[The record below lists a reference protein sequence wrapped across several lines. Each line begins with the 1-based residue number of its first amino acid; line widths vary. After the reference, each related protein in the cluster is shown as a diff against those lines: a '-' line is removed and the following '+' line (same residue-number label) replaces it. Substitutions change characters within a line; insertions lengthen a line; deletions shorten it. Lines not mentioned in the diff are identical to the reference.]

1 MSRRRRAAPVP
12 PPPAMKPHGSSRPPK
27 WPFLLGDL
35 AVIAVAVAIW
45 WLEDGPLSDTALVI
59 IFSCF
64 FLGTAL
70 AVLPFLL
77 DFSAA
82 RHDDLIEARTELE
95 NLAQK
100 LSESADFIGT
110 AAGQL
115 HAINESTVKAIHL
128 AEALPYKM
136 QEKVGE
142 VAQLVQQSQD
152 EEKESM
158 AAELEEL
165 RENESRHLETAIDK
179 ARASL
184 DAAVKRVEAA
194 EKVLLAATAAL
205 ESRAAA
211 APAPAPTPAPAA
223 SPVPAAAP
231 APAPKSAPAPAP
243 TETSAKESHAPRPKK
258 EPPPPAPSTVDEPPA
273 AATTAPAH
281 SSNGGSHETAKP
293 REPAKQPKPEKQAH
307 ASAPKPAAKPE
318 KPAEPA
324 AKPEPVA
331 AHAPTAAPAAPVKRK
346 PAKPAAE
353 HETLPGLD
361 PIIVRDD
368 EDDAG
373 DGAAAKTSDGST
385 RLLVTAYIGIGNKVF
400 VRGDGP
406 GLNSEKGQPMEFVSI
421 GKWLWQ
427 TSEAT
432 APVTLQVYKNDE
444 VKALG
449 DDITIDPGHHVEVTP
464 VFREANPF

>member
-1 MSRRRRAAPVP
+1 V
-12 PPPAMKPHGSSRPPK
+12 
-27 WPFLLGDL
+27 
-35 AVIAVAVAIW
+35 
-45 WLEDGPLSDTALVI
+45 
-59 IFSCF
+59 
-64 FLGTAL
+64 
-70 AVLPFLL
+70 PFLL

-100 LSESADFIGT
+100 LSESADYIGT

-115 HAINESTVKAIHL
+115 HAINESTVKAVHL
-128 AEALPYKM
+128 AESLPYKM

-142 VAQLVQQSQD
+142 AAQLLQQEQD
-152 EEKESM
+152 TEKEAM

-194 EKVLLAATAAL
+194 EKALLAATAAF
-205 ESRAAA
+205 ETRAVSPAPVVA
-211 APAPAPTPAPAA
+211 PSPAPAEPQ
-223 SPVPAAAP
+223 
-231 APAPKSAPAPAP
+231 
-243 TETSAKESHAPRPKK
+243 AKESHAPRAKK
-258 EPPPPAPSTVDEPPA
+258 EKEKESSATPTTTVAEPPA
-273 AATTAPAH
+273 VSTTPPAH
-281 SSNGGSHETAKP
+281 SVNGGTH
-293 REPAKQPKPEKQAH
+293 EPAKQAKSEKHAHTSAPKAT
-307 ASAPKPAAKPE
+307 PKPAAKHE
-318 KPAEPA
+318 KPAEHETKTESP
-324 AKPEPVA
+324 P
-331 AHAPTAAPAAPVKRK
+331 APAPSAPAKRK

-361 PIIVRDD
+361 PIVERD
-368 EDDAG
+368 EDAG
-373 DGAAAKTSDGST
+373 ADEGADAKTSDGST

-406 GLNSEKGQPMEFVSI
+406 GLSPDKGQAMEFVSI

-432 APVTLQVYKNDE
+432 TPVTLQVFKNDE
-444 VKALG
+444 VKAMG

>member
-1 MSRRRRAAPVP
+1 
-12 PPPAMKPHGSSRPPK
+12 MKPHGSSRPPK
-27 WPFLLGDL
+27 WPFFLGD
-35 AVIAVAVAIW
+35 AAFITVAVAIW
-45 WLEDGPLSDTALVI
+45 LLEDGPLSDTALVI

-70 AVLPFLL
+70 AVVPFLL

-82 RHDDLIEARTELE
+82 RQDDLIEAREGLE
-95 NLAQK
+95 SLAQK

-110 AAGQL
+110 ATGQL

-128 AEALPYKM
+128 AESLPYKM
-136 QEKVGE
+136 QEKIGE
-142 VAQLVQQSQD
+142 AAQLLQQEQD
-152 EEKESM
+152 TEKEAM

-165 RENESRHLETAIDK
+165 RENESRHFETAIDK

-194 EKVLLAATAAL
+194 EQALLAATAAL

-211 APAPAPTPAPAA
+211 APAATPEPH
-223 SPVPAAAP
+223 
-231 APAPKSAPAPAP
+231 
-243 TETSAKESHAPRPKK
+243 AKESPSPRAKK
-258 EPPPPAPSTVDEPPA
+258 EKETSSPASAIVDEPPA
-273 AATTAPAH
+273 AAPTAPAH
-281 SSNGGSHETAKP
+281 SSNGGSHETAKH
-293 REPAKQPKPEKQAH
+293 AKAAKHPHPP
-307 ASAPKPAAKPE
+307 APKAAPKSPTKHEKTAEPE
-318 KPAEPA
+318 AKAEPA
-324 AKPEPVA
+324 A
-331 AHAPTAAPAAPVKRK
+331 APAPAAPAKRR

-361 PIIVRDD
+361 PVVVRDD
-368 EDDAG
+368 EDDSD

-400 VRGDGP
+400 VRGVGP
-406 GLNSEKGQPMEFVSI
+406 GLDPEKGQPMEFVSI

-444 VKALG
+444 VKAMG

-464 VFREANPF
+464 VFREPNPF

>member
-1 MSRRRRAAPVP
+1 
-12 PPPAMKPHGSSRPPK
+12 MKPHGSSRPPK

-35 AVIAVAVAIW
+35 AFITVAVAIW

-82 RHDDLIEARTELE
+82 RHDDLIEAREGLE
-95 NLAQK
+95 SLAQK

-110 AAGQL
+110 ATGQL
-115 HAINESTVKAIHL
+115 HAITESTVKAIHL

-136 QEKVGE
+136 QEKLGE
-142 VAQLVQQSQD
+142 IAQTLQQDQD
-152 EEKESM
+152 DEKEAM

-165 RENESRHLETAIDK
+165 RENESRHFETAIDK

-194 EKVLLAATAAL
+194 EKALLAATAAL

-211 APAPAPTPAPAA
+211 APAPAPTPATT
-223 SPVPAAAP
+223 PAAAP
-231 APAPKSAPAPAP
+231 AIASAPLPAPKPAPASAP
-243 TETSAKESHAPRPKK
+243 TETPAREIHTPRAKKDT
-258 EPPPPAPSTVDEPPA
+258 PPPVPSTVDEPPA
-273 AATTAPAH
+273 GAATAPAH
-281 SSNGGSHETAKP
+281 SSNGGGHEAAKH
-293 REPAKQPKPEKQAH
+293 REPARHPKHDKPAH
-307 ASAPKPAAKPE
+307 VAAPKLVAKAE

-331 AHAPTAAPAAPVKRK
+331 APAAAAAPAPPAAKRK
-346 PAKPAAE
+346 SAKPAAE

-361 PIIVRDD
+361 PIVVRDD
-368 EDDAG
+368 EDDVG
-373 DGAAAKTSDGST
+373 DRAAAKTSDGST

-444 VKALG
+444 VKAMG

>member
-1 MSRRRRAAPVP
+1 
-12 PPPAMKPHGSSRPPK
+12 MKSQGSSRPPK

-35 AVIAVAVAIW
+35 AFIIVAVAIW

-70 AVLPFLL
+70 AVVPFLL

-82 RHDDLIEARTELE
+82 RHDDLIEAREGLE
-95 NLAQK
+95 SLAQK

-110 AAGQL
+110 ATGQL
-115 HAINESTVKAIHL
+115 HAITESTVKAIHL
-128 AEALPYKM
+128 AESLPYKM
-136 QEKVGE
+136 QEKIGE
-142 VAQLVQQSQD
+142 AAQLLQQEQD
-152 EEKESM
+152 TEKEAM

-165 RENESRHLETAIDK
+165 RENESRHFETAIDK

-194 EKVLLAATAAL
+194 EKALLAATAAL

-211 APAPAPTPAPAA
+211 VPAPTPVPVVAPAPTPAP
-223 SPVPAAAP
+223 V
-231 APAPKSAPAPAP
+231 
-243 TETSAKESHAPRPKK
+243 ETHAK
-258 EPPPPAPSTVDEPPA
+258 EPPPPRAKKEQPASPPATVDEPPA
-273 AATTAPAH
+273 AAAAAPAP
-281 SSNGGSHETAKP
+281 SSNGGSHE
-293 REPAKQPKPEKQAH
+293 PAKHAKPEKH
-307 ASAPKPAAKPE
+307 PHSSASKAAPKPAAKHE

-324 AKPEPVA
+324 SKPEPPPV
-331 AHAPTAAPAAPVKRK
+331 PPPSSAPAAQVKRK
-346 PAKPAAE
+346 PAKPAAD

-361 PIIVRDD
+361 PIVVRDD

-406 GLNSEKGQPMEFVSI
+406 GLSPEKGQPMEFVSI

-427 TSEAT
+427 TSDAT

-444 VKALG
+444 VKAMG

>member
-1 MSRRRRAAPVP
+1 
-12 PPPAMKPHGSSRPPK
+12 MKPHGSTRPPK
-27 WPFLLGDL
+27 WPFLLGDAAL
-35 AVIAVAVAIW
+35 ITVAVAIW
-45 WLEDGPLSDTALVI
+45 LLETGPLSDIALVL

-70 AVLPFLL
+70 GVTPFLL

-82 RHDDLIEARTELE
+82 RHDDLIEAREGLE
-95 NLAQK
+95 SLAQK

-110 AAGQL
+110 VAGQL
-115 HAINESTVKAIHL
+115 HALNESTLKAIHL

-142 VAQLVQQSQD
+142 VAQLVQQGQD

-165 RENESRHLETAIDK
+165 RESESRHFETAIDK
-179 ARASL
+179 ARVSL

-194 EKVLLAATAAL
+194 EKALAAATSAI
-205 ESRAAA
+205 ESRTAS
-211 APAPAPTPAPAA
+211 APAVPAP
-223 SPVPAAAP
+223 SPVPAEAH
-231 APAPKSAPAPAP
+231 
-243 TETSAKESHAPRPKK
+243 AKESHAPRAKK
-258 EPPPPAPSTVDEPPA
+258 EPASPAPATVDEPSA
-273 AATTAPAH
+273 AAAAPDHAF
-281 SSNGGSHETAKP
+281 NGGSHEAAKHRETAKH
-293 REPAKQPKPEKQAH
+293 AKPEKLAH
-307 ASAPKPAAKPE
+307 AIADTPAPKVSSKPAAKHVGT
-318 KPAEPA
+318 AEPA
-324 AKPEPVA
+324 PVEVAREPVP
-331 AHAPTAAPAAPVKRK
+331 APPPPRRKPVKH
-346 PAKPAAE
+346 AGAE
-353 HETLPGLD
+353 HDTLPGLD
-361 PIIVRDD
+361 PVVVRDE
-368 EDDAG
+368 EDGAD

-406 GLNSEKGQPMEFVSI
+406 GLNAEKGKPMEFVSI

>member
-1 MSRRRRAAPVP
+1 
-12 PPPAMKPHGSSRPPK
+12 MKPHGSSRPPK
-27 WPFLLGDL
+27 WPFLLGD
-35 AVIAVAVAIW
+35 AAFITVAVAIW
-45 WLEDGPLSDTALVI
+45 LLEEGPLSDTALVI

-70 AVLPFLL
+70 GVVPFLL

-82 RHDDLIEARTELE
+82 RHDDLIEAREGLE
-95 NLAQK
+95 SLAQR

-110 AAGQL
+110 ATGQI

-136 QEKVGE
+136 QEKLGE
-142 VAQLVQQSQD
+142 ITQTLQQGQD
-152 EEKESM
+152 EEKEAM

-184 DAAVKRVEAA
+184 DAAVKRVESA
-194 EKVLLAATAAL
+194 EKALLAATAAL

-211 APAPAPTPAPAA
+211 VPTPAPA
-223 SPVPAAAP
+223 PVVAPATAP
-231 APAPKSAPAPAP
+231 APVG
-243 TETSAKESHAPRPKK
+243 THAKELPPPRAKK
-258 EPPPPAPSTVDEPPA
+258 ESPSPAPSIVDEPPA
-273 AATTAPAH
+273 VAPATPVH
-281 SSNGGSHETAKP
+281 STNGGGSQG
-293 REPAKQPKPEKQAH
+293 PAKHSKPEKPAQPP
-307 ASAPKPAAKPE
+307 APKAASKHAAKHE

-324 AKPEPVA
+324 TKSEPAPASTQSPTPVA
-331 AHAPTAAPAAPVKRK
+331 NAKRR

-361 PIIVRDD
+361 PVVVRDD
-368 EDDAG
+368 ESDSD

-400 VRGDGP
+400 VRGVGP
-406 GLNSEKGQPMEFVSI
+406 GLDPDKGQPMEFVSI

-427 TSEAT
+427 TAEAT
-432 APVTLQVYKNDE
+432 APVTLQVFKNDE
-444 VKALG
+444 VKAMG

-464 VFREANPF
+464 IFREANPF

>member
-1 MSRRRRAAPVP
+1 
-12 PPPAMKPHGSSRPPK
+12 MKSHGSPRPPK
-27 WPFLLGDL
+27 WPFLLGDAAL
-35 AVIAVAVAIW
+35 ITVAVAIW
-45 WLEDGPLSDTALVI
+45 LLEEGPLSDTALVI

-70 AVLPFLL
+70 AITPFLL
-77 DFSAA
+77 DFSTA
-82 RHDDLIEARTELE
+82 RQDDLFEAREGLE
-95 NLAQK
+95 SLAQK

-110 AAGQL
+110 VAGQL
-115 HAINESTVKAIHL
+115 HAINEANQKAIHL

-136 QEKVGE
+136 QEKIGE
-142 VAQLVQQSQD
+142 VAQLVQQGQD
-152 EEKESM
+152 EEKEAM

-194 EKVLLAATAAL
+194 EKALGAAIAAF
-205 ESRAAA
+205 ESRTAAAA
-211 APAPAPTPAPAA
+211 APTP
-223 SPVPAAAP
+223 VAAP
-231 APAPKSAPAPAP
+231 VKEAHTPNPK
-243 TETSAKESHAPRPKK
+243 KESHAPP
-258 EPPPPAPSTVDEPPA
+258 PAPINSPPPAPASDH
-273 AATTAPAH
+273 AT
-281 SSNGGSHETAKP
+281 NGGGHESPKHT
-293 REPAKQPKPEKQAH
+293 KPEKHTPEHAH
-307 ASAPKPAAKPE
+307 SPAPKSVVKPIAKHAAVS
-318 KPAEPA
+318 EPA
-324 AKPEPVA
+324 AEVV
-331 AHAPTAAPAAPVKRK
+331 HAPPPPPVRRK
-346 PAKPAAE
+346 PAKPAAD

-361 PIIVRDD
+361 PVVVRDD
-368 EDDAG
+368 DAAAEDG
-373 DGAAAKTSDGST
+373 SSAKTSDGST

-406 GLNSEKGQPMEFVSI
+406 GLNPEKGQPMEFVSI

-444 VKALG
+444 IKALG
-449 DDITIDPGHHVEVTP
+449 DEITIDPGHHVEVTP